1 VASAEEIGM
10 DDPAMTDQ
18 PDRRAAILDAAAAVF
33 FRDGYARAR
42 IDDIIAITGGSKRN
56 IYQGFGGKEGLF
68 EALISDRTA
77 LVVQA
82 IEEARTDPGAL
93 EDRLVQFGDQA
104 TQILFSQAMLGILRA
119 IMSAGPDVANDAAG
133 RISTTLTLITT
144 QMARILA
151 ESEGTLPPDSQH
163 GLLADQ
169 LLSLLRGG
177 LHIELLIGNRAAIS
191 DDQRRVHVRAAV
203 NTFLNGYSAGR
214 PTHIGI

>member
-1 VASAEEIGM
+1 M
-10 DDPAMTDQ
+10 DDPAVTDQ

-77 LVVQA
+77 LVLQA
-82 IEEARTDPGAL
+82 IEAARTDPGAL

-119 IMSAGPDVANDAAG
+119 LMSASPDVATDAAG
-133 RISTTLTLITT
+133 HISTTLTVITT

-151 ESEGTLPPDSQH
+151 DAEGSFPPESRH
-163 GLLADQ
+163 GLMAEQ

-177 LHIELLIGNRAAIS
+177 MHIELLIGNRTAIS
-191 DDQRRVHVRAAV
+191 DDERRAHVRAAV

-214 PTHIGI
+214 PARAGI